1 MVVALLFPFA
11 LLALAVGGV
20 AWFSEQPAFATT
32 TWTAGTAVVL
42 LVQFVDI
49 VRNLRRGHFGLDLI
63 AALAMAGALALGESL
78 AGIIV
83 GVMFSGGEALEA
95 YARRRARREMTA
107 LLGRLPRTASRYVD
121 GGLQEVD
128 LATLVPGNRLL
139 VRRGEV
145 VAVDGI
151 VASGVA
157 VIDESALTGEA
168 LPVRHP
174 RGEPVLSGT
183 TNAGD
188 PFDLDATSAAADST
202 YAGIIRLV
210 EAAEN
215 VRAPMARLADRYAL
229 GFLLI
234 TIVIASAAWL
244 ASGDPVRALAVL
256 VIATPCPLILA
267 VPVAIISGVSRCAK
281 KGVLVKGG
289 EPLERLAA
297 VKTVLLDKTGTVT
310 QGRARLID
318 VKTNGDLNAQQLLQ
332 LSASLDQASHHV
344 VARALVAAAL
354 DRNIV
359 LEMPSQVREEPGSG
373 VEGHVAGREVVIG
386 GWDYVRARSQRSA
399 FAQEVDSWMQQPGT
413 ICVVVAVDRI
423 LAGALLF
430 GDEVRPETAGVL
442 QHLREAGVGRV
453 VLVTGD
459 RVERGESVG
468 RLLGVDAVISDMKP
482 QDKVAAVLAER
493 VNGPVMM
500 VGDGVNDAPAL
511 AAADVGVAMGA
522 RGAAASSEAAD
533 VVILVDRLD
542 RLVDAVSIA
551 RRSRHIALQ
560 SVYVGI
566 GLSVT
571 GMIAAAFG
579 YLTPVQGAILQEAI
593 DVAVIVNALRAL
605 GGPEAARAETLPS

>member
-1 MVVALLFPFA
+1 VALLFPVA
-11 LLALAVGGV
+11 LSALAMGGI
-20 AWFSEQPAFATT
+20 AWFIGLPALATT
-32 TWTAGTAVVL
+32 TWTAGTAFVL

-49 VRNLRRGHFGLDLI
+49 VRNLRQGHFGLDLI

-107 LLGRLPRTASRYVD
+107 LLGRLPRTATRYVD

-139 VRRGEV
+139 VRHGEV

-151 VASGVA
+151 VTRGVA

-168 LPVRHP
+168 LPVKHP
-174 RGEPVLSGT
+174 PGEPVLSGT

-210 EAAEN
+210 EAAEHA
-215 VRAPMARLADRYAL
+215 RAPMARLADRYAL

-234 TIVIASAAWL
+234 TIVIAGAAWL

-310 QGRARLID
+310 KGRARLID
-318 VKTNGDLNAQQLLQ
+318 VKTNGTLTAQQLLQ

-344 VARALVAAAL
+344 VARALVAAAKERDL
-354 DRNIV
+354 V
-359 LEMPSQVREEPGSG
+359 LEMPSAVREEPGAG
-373 VEGHVAGREVVIG
+373 VEGEVAGRAVVIG
-386 GWDYVRARSQRSA
+386 GWDYVRARSHRST
-399 FAQEVDSWMQQPGT
+399 FAEELDAWIKRSGT
-413 ICVVVAVDRI
+413 ISVVVAVDGV
-423 LAGALLF
+423 LAGALLL
-430 GDEVRPETAGVL
+430 GDEVRSETGGVL
-442 QHLREAGVGRV
+442 RHLREAGVRRV

-459 RVERGESVG
+459 RSERGESVG
-468 RLLGVDAVISDMKP
+468 RLLGVDAVISDMRP
-482 QDKVAAVLAER
+482 QDKVATVLAER

-533 VVILVDRLD
+533 IVILVDRLD
-542 RLVDAVSIA
+542 RLVDAIGIA

-571 GMIAAAFG
+571 GMMAAAFG

-605 GGPEAARAETLPS
+605 GGPEAVRPDLPPS